1 MSYRDRNRKQII
13 LPSGATIVIARLN
26 TFNEPFII
34 TRKGGDELAAGVR
47 LAKFALSNPNNSVM
61 VFKGGEEI
69 ERLRI
74 VDKPV
79 AEAGEITIS
88 DLDQED
94 ADTIVQ
100 EVIKFSG
107 LDNASREAR
116 KTFPEGQAP
125 GGEPPSAGDD
135 LSRAANGTPETA
147 PG

>member
-1 MSYRDRNRKQII
+1 MNYRDRNRKSIK
-13 LPSGATIVIARLN
+13 LPSGATIVIAKLN

-61 VFKGGEEI
+61 VFQGDEV

-79 AEAGEITIS
+79 AEVGEITIA

-94 ADTIVQ
+94 ADIIVQ

-125 GGEPPSAGDD
+125 GGEPPSAGHD
-135 LSRAANGTPETA
+135 LSRSPDGAAEAALG
-147 PG
+147 